1 MLKISN
7 VKIYGLEE
15 SIVASGYP
23 MLSKAYSVG
32 EFEDRVADINSIV
45 FFEGNSKADL
55 TEAEK
60 RIKTAKHLGSVPNG
74 TGHDNFLRGIVVQY
88 DVKYPVY
95 WSPQFQRYS
104 GYSDI
109 VSSQSAMHRLTKMDL
124 DECMNEYV
132 LPELVDKL
140 KQMISVYNEA
150 LEKKQ
155 KLLYKRTTINSVLKR
170 VSFGLESMGDTD
182 LWKEEVVAIE
192 DLYMYIISSCP
203 QGLEKTM
210 RVSTNYL
217 QLKTIWKQRR
227 NHKLYDWQN
236 FCDWIET
243 LPFFKELTGI

>member
-95 WSPQFQRYS
+95 YIGLHNFK
-104 GYSDI
+104 GILDI
-109 VSSQSAMHRLTKMDL
+109 ATLFLARVQCT
-124 DECMNEYV
+124 V
-132 LPELVDKL
+132 LL
-140 KQMISVYNEA
+140 
-150 LEKKQ
+150 
-155 KLLYKRTTINSVLKR
+155 R
-170 VSFGLESMGDTD
+170 
-182 LWKEEVVAIE
+182 
-192 DLYMYIISSCP
+192 
-203 QGLEKTM
+203 
-210 RVSTNYL
+210 
-217 QLKTIWKQRR
+217 
-227 NHKLYDWQN
+227 
-236 FCDWIET
+236 
-243 LPFFKELTGI
+243 

>member
-7 VKIYGLEE
+7 VKVYGLEE

-23 MLSKAYSVG
+23 MLSKPYTEI
-32 EFEDRVADINSIV
+32 EFQDKLWDINTV
-45 FFEGNSKADL
+45 LFDEERKKDL
-55 TEAEK
+55 VEATK
-60 RIKTAKHLGSVPNG
+60 RIKTAKHLGSVPSG
-74 TGHDNFLRGIVVQY
+74 TGHDNFLRGIIVQY

-104 GYSDI
+104 GYNNI

-140 KQMISVYNEA
+140 KQMISVYNKA
-150 LEKKQ
+150 LEKGQ
-155 KLLYKRTTINSVLKR
+155 KLIYKRTTINSVLKR
-170 VSFGLESMGDTD
+170 ISFGIESMGDTE
-182 LWKEEVVAIE
+182 LWKEEEIAIE
-192 DLYMYIISSCP
+192 DLYMHIISCCP

-217 QLKTIWKQRR
+217 QLKTMYLQRK
-227 NHKLYDWQN
+227 NHKLYDWQF
-236 FCDWIET
+236 FCDWIEK
-243 LPFFKELTGI
+243 LPYFKELIGVE